1 MRKILIGFVALA
13 AMVTLACK
21 KTTEND
27 KPLPEGLKSF
37 VVKGSLK
44 NFKGKYIL
52 ISGLNLE
59 EQRWTTIDS
68 VKPAEN
74 GDYEIKVANAVPDFY
89 VMRIGD
95 SITQSVIADN
105 GEMEF
110 SADLNDFENTKEFK
124 YTKANTAM
132 IGFGKSIST
141 NNAEMKRI
149 SKAVNGLMQQG
160 KFDSINSYQKA
171 FEAEKAKV
179 KQVAKVFINE
189 NIPSIVVF
197 ALIDQFSFDQD
208 FKFLDSLNK
217 RMQKEMPNS
226 KYTKML
232 SSHFEKAKGMK
243 DGAISGSVSEGNA
256 APDFELPTPDGK
268 KIKLSSFQGKVLLLD
283 FWASWCKPCRAENPN
298 VVRLY
303 QKYKNKNFDI
313 LSVSLDEDKDAWT
326 KAIAADRLTW
336 THVSDLGG
344 WESAIVPVY
353 GIESIPSTYLLDAK
367 GKILAVNLRGAE
379 LEARLAEILR

>member
-1 MRKILIGFVALA
+1 
-13 AMVTLACK
+13 
-21 KTTEND
+21 
-27 KPLPEGLKSF
+27 
-37 VVKGSLK
+37 
-44 NFKGKYIL
+44 
-52 ISGLNLE
+52 
-59 EQRWTTIDS
+59 
-68 VKPAEN
+68 
-74 GDYEIKVANAVPDFY
+74 
-89 VMRIGD
+89 
-95 SITQSVIADN
+95 
-105 GEMEF
+105 
-110 SADLNDFENTKEFK
+110 
-124 YTKANTAM
+124 
-132 IGFGKSIST
+132 
-141 NNAEMKRI
+141 MKRI

-326 KAIAADRLTW
+326 KAIAADGLTW